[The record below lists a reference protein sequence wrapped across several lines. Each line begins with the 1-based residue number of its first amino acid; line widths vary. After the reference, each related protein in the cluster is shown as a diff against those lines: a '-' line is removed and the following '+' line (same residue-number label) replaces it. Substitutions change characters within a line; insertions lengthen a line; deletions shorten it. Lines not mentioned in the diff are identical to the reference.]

1 MFKDVYSKITIG
13 NQRWNDLV
21 APKTLLYPSN
31 RHSRSGEE
39 ARSTSNVQRCLF
51 QDTIGNQRWDVK
63 STYIKSP
70 PFLETMVLL
79 PVCEL

>member
-1 MFKDVYSKITIG
+1 MFKDVYSKITVG

-21 APKTLLYPSN
+21 APKTLLYP
-31 RHSRSGEE
+31 
-39 ARSTSNVQRCLF
+39 
-51 QDTIGNQRWDVK
+51 WDEK

>member
-1 MFKDVYSKITIG
+1 MVPWRPSLEMIHSKITVG

-21 APKTLLYPSN
+21 APKTLLYP
-31 RHSRSGEE
+31 
-39 ARSTSNVQRCLF
+39 
-51 QDTIGNQRWDVK
+51 WDEK

-79 PVCEL
+79 CDL